1 MVSGSKSQLMNN
13 SVIKVLFTGGGG
25 SGTEALVKLLKNK
38 YELHFAD
45 SQQEL
50 GVIHPDVESHHQ
62 HKIPWA
68 NQENFTNKLVDLIKE
83 LDIDFFV
90 PGVDE
95 ELPYLFEIQ
104 KLLPD
109 LKVLAPDPKY
119 IHTMMD
125 KLTMAEAMSSKGL
138 PSPGAYRINDI
149 GLLNFPAVIKPRLG
163 RGSRGVQLLPSK
175 NDISAYL
182 QLAKRDGEQ
191 FVMQNNLVGVEYTVL
206 MSANYLGEL
215 CAIVPVRVDDKRG
228 VTISAEVVDDPLII
242 SVCSVIHDKFKTKG
256 CYNIQ
261 LMKVDENTAVPFE
274 INPRV
279 STTFCLGVAAGIDPI
294 ANYKL
299 EKVDCELQSFTSGL
313 HLKRYWNNYI
323 Y

>member
-1 MVSGSKSQLMNN
+1 M
-13 SVIKVLFTGGGG
+13 IKVLFTGGGG
-25 SGTEALVKLLKNK
+25 SGTEALVRLLRNR

-50 GVIHPDVESHHQ
+50 GVIHSDVDSNHQ

-68 NQENFTNKLVDLIKE
+68 NQADFTNKIVELIKE
-83 LDIDFFV
+83 LGIDFLI

-95 ELPYLFEIQ
+95 ELPYLFEVQ
-104 KLLPD
+104 ELLPD
-109 LKVLAPDPKY
+109 LKILAPDVEY

-125 KLTMAEAMSSKGL
+125 KLTMAEAMSSKNL

-149 GLLNFPAVIKPRLG
+149 GLLDFPAVIKPRLG
-163 RGSRGVQLLPSK
+163 RGSRGVQILPYK

-182 QLAKRDGEQ
+182 QLAKRDKEQ
-191 FVMQNNLVGVEYTVL
+191 FVMQENLIGVEYTVM
-206 MSANYLGEL
+206 MSANYLGSL
-215 CAIVPVRVDDKRG
+215 CAIVPVRVDEKRG

-242 SVCSVIHDKFKTKG
+242 NVCSEIHSQFKTKG

-261 LMKVDENTAVPFE
+261 LMKVDENTAIPFE
-274 INPRV
+274 INPRI

-294 ANYKL
+294 ANYTL
-299 EKVDCELQSFTSGL
+299 EAVSNELQAYKKGL
-313 HLKRYWNNYI
+313 HLRRYWNNYI